1 VRAFLPG
8 HVHRDVACLST
19 FVANQ
24 PGSAMKWFLTAIA
37 ALLSIL
43 LAVSIV
49 GIVMDP
55 GQLDFWTEAL
65 MWCLLAIVV
74 VVPAA
79 LFFTTRSPRSNSPRS
94 NTTSEAGNER
104 RSVMRSFAYVFSVVV
119 VGWTA
124 ISMVSLFTDAEHLN
138 FWTQSVLWSLLV
150 LVVWAP
156 VMTFLVNP
164 FQDPALRSP
173 LGPPDSI
180 TPSQEES
187 HPSFVD
193 DEAATFVS
201 PPGALS
207 EADTREP
214 DLEDASDDEEEGW
227 PYV

>member
-1 VRAFLPG
+1 MSAFLPG
-8 HVHRDVACLST
+8 HVHRDVARLST
-19 FVANQ
+19 LVANQ
-24 PGSAMKWFLTAIA
+24 PGSAMKWFLAAIA
-37 ALLSIL
+37 ALLSIF
-43 LAVSIV
+43 LAVSIG

-65 MWCLLAIVV
+65 MWCLLALVV

-79 LFFTTRSPRSNSPRS
+79 LFFTTRSPGDR
-94 NTTSEAGNER
+94 TTSGAGNEQ

-156 VMTFLVNP
+156 IMTFLVNP

-187 HPSFVD
+187 PPAFVD

-201 PPGALS
+201 PPGAGS
-207 EADTREP
+207 DADTREP
-214 DLEDASDDEEEGW
+214 GLEDISDEEEGW